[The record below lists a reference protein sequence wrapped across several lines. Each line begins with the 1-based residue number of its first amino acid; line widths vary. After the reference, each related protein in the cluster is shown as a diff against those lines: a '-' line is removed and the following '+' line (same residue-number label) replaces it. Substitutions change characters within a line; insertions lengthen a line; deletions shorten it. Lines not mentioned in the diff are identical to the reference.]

1 MLNSAGGLAMA
12 RAAQDQDEIHQHSGW
27 LIPLGIGF
35 LILALCGLFLAW
47 YLRPGPRPHAAPTS
61 QPTPVRLS
69 LRGLTLVVPA
79 NYIENA
85 AARRGGTQDGV
96 ALTAIFPGMEGYSA
110 ARANVFRSN
119 APDSP
124 VIHILLRADP
134 GALAAH
140 TRLDRIYRPYIETPG
155 GTPGPFGLTR
165 YTFRSDSG
173 YARND
178 LYAGTGSEGLL
189 LFLCQ
194 RASPDLPSPNC
205 IAIDRPLGPD
215 LGFSYRFKRAYLG
228 RWRDVA
234 MAVDGLIA
242 RFAKR

>member
-1 MLNSAGGLAMA
+1 MRPTTQG
-12 RAAQDQDEIHQHSGW
+12 DDEIHQHSGW
-27 LIPLGIGF
+27 LIPLGVGF

-61 QPTPVRLS
+61 QPTPVSLS
-69 LRGLTLVVPA
+69 LGDLTLVVPA

-85 AARRGGTQDGV
+85 AARRGGAQKAV
-96 ALTAIFPGMEGYSA
+96 ALMAIFPNMAGYSA
-110 ARANVFRSN
+110 ARADLFRSN
-119 APDSP
+119 APDAP

-134 GALAAH
+134 GALDGR

-155 GTPGPFGLTR
+155 GVPGPFGLTR

-173 YARND
+173 YARSD
-178 LYAGTGSEGLL
+178 LYAGKGSAGLL

-205 IAIDRPLGPD
+205 IAIDRPLGRD
-215 LGFSYRFKRAYLG
+215 LGLSYRFKRAYLG
-228 RWRDVA
+228 RWREVA
-234 MAVDGLIA
+234 AAVDGLIA
-242 RFAKR
+242 RFEKG